1 MKLSNRLE
9 LVASFVQEGSR
20 LADVGTDHGY
30 IPIAL
35 TERGIIS
42 QAIAMDLRPGPLERA
57 DSHIH
62 QAGLGE
68 KIETRLSDGLEKLLP
83 GEADTVVIAG
93 MGGELIIHIL
103 EEGRHVWEDI
113 SRFVLSP
120 QSDLD
125 KVRRYLE
132 YSGFVIA
139 KEAMVEEEGKFYTV
153 METFW
158 NKGAEGES
166 GGTDKKQSWYA
177 YGKSLIENKDR
188 VLASYLTKE
197 ESRITEVLSRL
208 DTGEE
213 RSESAER
220 AIRQLRQELTII
232 REAQE
237 EMGLR

>member
-1 MKLSNRLE
+1 
-9 LVASFVQEGSR
+9 
-20 LADVGTDHGY
+20 
-30 IPIAL
+30 
-35 TERGIIS
+35 
-42 QAIAMDLRPGPLERA
+42 
-57 DSHIH
+57 
-62 QAGLGE
+62 
-68 KIETRLSDGLEKLLP
+68 
-83 GEADTVVIAG
+83 
-93 MGGELIIHIL
+93 
-103 EEGRHVWEDI
+103 
-113 SRFVLSP
+113 
-120 QSDLD
+120 
-125 KVRRYLE
+125 
-132 YSGFVIA
+132 
-139 KEAMVEEEGKFYTV
+139 MVEEEGKFYTV